1 MESLR
6 NGIIRIGDAIAPGGI
21 MLPAHRLARQVLPG
35 YPVEI
40 IDIDVDI
47 IAIMLITVTTMM
59 VIIIMMVVVMVVMI
73 VVIPVYAAEQR
84 IGGGDAQTITKTFNK
99 TVGKL
104 LPRRGGKYTG
114 G

>member
-1 MESLR
+1 
-6 NGIIRIGDAIAPGGI
+6 

-59 VIIIMMVVVMVVMI
+59 VIIMMVVVMVVMI
-73 VVIPVYAAEQR
+73 VIIPVYAAEQR

-104 LPRRGGKYTG
+104 LPRRRR
-114 G
+114 

>member
-1 MESLR
+1 
-6 NGIIRIGDAIAPGGI
+6 

-59 VIIIMMVVVMVVMI
+59 VIIIMVVVVMVVMI
-73 VVIPVYAAEQR
+73 VIIPVYAAEQR
-84 IGGGDAQTITKTFNK
+84 IGGGDAQTITKTF
-99 TVGKL
+99 TKL
-104 LPRRGGKYTG
+104 SANCCPGGGGKYTG

>member
-1 MESLR
+1 
-6 NGIIRIGDAIAPGGI
+6 

-84 IGGGDAQTITKTFNK
+84 IGGGDAQTITKPLT
-99 TVGKL
+99 KL
-104 LPRRGGKYTG
+104 SANCCPGGGGKYTG

>member
-1 MESLR
+1 
-6 NGIIRIGDAIAPGGI
+6 

-59 VIIIMMVVVMVVMI
+59 AIIIMMVVVMVVMI

-84 IGGGDAQTITKTFNK
+84 IGGGDAQTINPQTFNK
-99 TVGKL
+99 TVGETVA
-104 LPRRGGKYTG
+104 PEGAVNTIVGG
-114 G
+114 

>member
-1 MESLR
+1 
-6 NGIIRIGDAIAPGGI
+6 

-59 VIIIMMVVVMVVMI
+59 VIIMMVVVMVVMI
-73 VVIPVYAAEQR
+73 VIIPVYAAEQR
-84 IGGGDAQTITKTFNK
+84 IGGGDAR
-99 TVGKL
+99 L
-104 LPRRGGKYTG
+104 
-114 G
+114 

>member
-1 MESLR
+1 MEPLR
-6 NGIIRIGDAIAPGGI
+6 NGIIRIGDAIAPWI

-99 TVGKL
+99 TIGKL

>member
-1 MESLR
+1 MEPLQQRYYSDR
-6 NGIIRIGDAIAPGGI
+6 GRHCARRDYAASPSFG
-21 MLPAHRLARQVLPG
+21 PAGFCPG
-35 YPVEI
+35 YSIEI

-59 VIIIMMVVVMVVMI
+59 VIIIMVVVVMVVMI

-99 TVGKL
+99 TIGKL
-104 LPRRGGKYTG
+104 LPRRGR
-114 G
+114 